1 MYVDEIKRK
10 FLIKILS
17 TMTKAYIVLLGRLKT
32 QIKRRI
38 NSNINVVDRV

>member
-17 TMTKAYIVLLGRLKT
+17 TMTKAYNRVVGA
-32 QIKRRI
+32 IK
-38 NSNINVVDRV
+38 NTN